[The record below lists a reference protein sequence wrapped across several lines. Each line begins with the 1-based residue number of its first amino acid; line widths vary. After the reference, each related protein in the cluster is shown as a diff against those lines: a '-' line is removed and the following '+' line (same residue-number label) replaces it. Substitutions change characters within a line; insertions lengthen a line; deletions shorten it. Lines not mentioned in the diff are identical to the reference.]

1 MYYTRATT
9 DHTALQVTKT
19 DRMTLLATS
28 TIRTGICGMHLI
40 QKVIGWTSR
49 RNYQLSHLN
58 VPDQSGGNGQ
68 TKDHVRA
75 NGTATQKRSNT
86 HSQPLDLAMAVKGM
100 YRLLDLVNE
109 SGSNGYGKR
118 PS

>member
-40 QKVIGWTSR
+40 QKVIG
-49 RNYQLSHLN
+49 
-58 VPDQSGGNGQ
+58 
-68 TKDHVRA
+68 
-75 NGTATQKRSNT
+75 
-86 HSQPLDLAMAVKGM
+86 
-100 YRLLDLVNE
+100 
-109 SGSNGYGKR
+109 
-118 PS
+118 